1 MTPTYGRATVLLLRA
16 PVKQVHGS
24 DVYDWKSPAV
34 TRTRYEDCLVQAA
47 ATSED
52 LDHRE
57 ALRGTYDVFLPEL
70 DADGN
75 PADLRG
81 TDKVL
86 LPNGREYRIVGDP
99 EYLDSPTGALNGWQ
113 ILVERWAG

>member
-1 MTPTYGRATVLLLRA
+1 MTASYGRATVIVLRA

-24 DVYDWKSPAV
+24 DVFDWKSPLV
-34 TRTRYEDCLVQAA
+34 RRTTFTDCLVQAA

-70 DADGN
+70 DADGE
-75 PADLRG
+75 PTDVRG
-81 TDKVL
+81 TDKLL
-86 LPNGREYRIVGDP
+86 LPNGREYQIKGDP
-99 EYLDSPTGALNGWQ
+99 EYIDSPSGALNGWQ
-113 ILVERWAG
+113 LLAERWAG

>member
-1 MTPTYGRATVLLLRA
+1 MTPTYGRATVIVLRA
-16 PVKQVHGS
+16 PVKTVHGS

-34 TRTRYEDCLVQAA
+34 QRTVFTECLVQAA

-57 ALRGTYDVFLPEL
+57 AMRGTYDVFLPEL

-75 PADLRG
+75 PADVLG
-81 TDKVL
+81 TDKLL
-86 LPNGREYRIVGDP
+86 LPNGREYQISGEP
-99 EYLDSPTGALNGWQ
+99 EYIDSPSGALNGWQ
-113 ILVERWAG
+113 LLAERWAG

>member
-1 MTPTYGRATVLLLRA
+1 VTATYGRATVIVLRA

-24 DVYDWKSPAV
+24 DVFDWKSPNV
-34 TRTRYEDCLVQAA
+34 RRLIFENCLVQAA

-57 ALRGTYDVFLPEL
+57 AMRGTYDVFLPEL
-70 DADGN
+70 DADGE
-75 PADLRG
+75 PADLLG

-86 LPNGREYRIVGDP
+86 LPNGREYAISGEP
-99 EYLDSPTGALNGWQ
+99 EYLDSPSGALNGWQ
-113 ILVERWAG
+113 FLAVRWAG